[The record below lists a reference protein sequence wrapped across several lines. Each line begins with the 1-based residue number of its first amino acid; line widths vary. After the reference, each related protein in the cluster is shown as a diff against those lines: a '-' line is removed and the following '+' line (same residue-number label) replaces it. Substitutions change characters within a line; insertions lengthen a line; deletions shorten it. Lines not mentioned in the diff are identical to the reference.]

1 MYRNGFSYQ
10 GNAYVLSPKGA
21 SKLLQLVESFRR
33 NAIPLDE
40 LLPALYSRHPNSAV
54 RRVYGE
60 GTVLRSWAG
69 KTHLVVPSASEA
81 IARTDLPHY

>member
-1 MYRNGFSYQ
+1 M
-10 GNAYVLSPKGA
+10 AP
-21 SKLLQLVESFRR
+21 
-33 NAIPLDE
+33 IE
-40 LLPALYSRHPNSAV
+40 LLSDCKLPCEYGKECQL
-54 RRVYGE
+54 RVYGE